1 MKWLKCL
8 QKYGLFGKTR
18 RGQGSSCVW
27 DWSRVVLGWAEWA
40 LIGQIC
46 ITVWEQCPLMAIHS
60 DCWHWDWWFVS
71 NMTPLFRLVVLFLL
85 ALIMNYWGSKCRCAF
100 TCCSKLVL
108 AKHYL
113 QSFIAVLSSVLTRQ
127 GFFKA
132 SMKFNPFCFHN
143 LMHFQVKHNSNR
155 KNVGRELILSIGNW
169 LNWKLLHVVN
179 HLHSIWPGTCFKK
192 AKSIYF
198 LSFYFDFATSVCHF
212 RTSLLVFKL
221 GHLFLSNYSDTCCFP
236 VLDYF

>member
-1 MKWLKCL
+1 MSGVSSDRSDLYYSMGTVPPYGHTQWLL
-8 QKYGLFGKTR
+8 TLRQNML
-18 RGQGSSCVW
+18 V
-27 DWSRVVLGWAEWA
+27 
-40 LIGQIC
+40 
-46 ITVWEQCPLMAIHS
+46 
-60 DCWHWDWWFVS
+60 WWFVS

>member
-1 MKWLKCL
+1 MFSNSHLCFR
-8 QKYGLFGKTR
+8 KYCKTVSTR
-18 RGQGSSCVW
+18 QWNGWNAYKNTVFSGEQGGDKEVAVW

-60 DCWHWDWWFVS
+60 DCYILVWWFVS

-85 ALIMNYWGSKCRCAF
+85 ALIMNYWGLKCRCAF
-100 TCCSKLVL
+100 TCSSKLVL

-132 SMKFNPFCFHN
+132 SMKFNPFSFHN
-143 LMHFQVKHNSNR
+143 LMHFQVKHNTQLER
-155 KNVGRELILSIGNW
+155 M
-169 LNWKLLHVVN
+169 
-179 HLHSIWPGTCFKK
+179 
-192 AKSIYF
+192 
-198 LSFYFDFATSVCHF
+198 
-212 RTSLLVFKL
+212 
-221 GHLFLSNYSDTCCFP
+221 
-236 VLDYF
+236 